1 MNVFLNSTNHNF
13 VIYFSNIYSTE
24 IIKNLANPRLE
35 AMIVVGAVKTFVSSS
50 DYRKGVLLVVTLIL
64 LRDAFVYRSVGLIVV
79 CGNAVIAGHFMD
91 DVGSEARGWTGV
103 RLDQEV
109 S

>member
-35 AMIVVGAVKTFVSSS
+35 AMIVVGAVKTFVGTRLRGQKLLDRMCQLSSVETL
-50 DYRKGVLLVVTLIL
+50 YRVCQKKSLLK
-64 LRDAFVYRSVGLIVV
+64 
-79 CGNAVIAGHFMD
+79 
-91 DVGSEARGWTGV
+91 
-103 RLDQEV
+103 
-109 S
+109 